1 MRRPFGLVLALVIV
15 TGLFALSPLTA
26 SAHAN
31 LFRWNVYNN
40 TCARTYQRATAY
52 IEEQG
57 TTGATWMRITSR
69 FQRWYGYWQ
78 TTRSH
83 YVQSRRQF
91 RNNHNDHDFSWTKR
105 YNYRGDD
112 FRTDTRILFV
122 FQWFNNNTLL
132 ETSRRSSSICRA

>member
-1 MRRPFGLVLALVIV
+1 V
-15 TGLFALSPLTA
+15 A

-31 LFRWNVYNN
+31 LFKWNVYGNR
-40 TCARTYQRATAY
+40 CAPQFQRATGY

-57 TTGATWMRITSR
+57 TTGATWMRITAY
-69 FQRWYGYWQ
+69 FQRWYGYWS

-91 RNNHNDHDFSWTKR
+91 ANNHSDHYFTFKRR

-112 FRTDTRILFV
+112 YNVSTRILFK
-122 FQWFNNNTLL
+122 FQWYNNNTLL
-132 ETSRRSSSICRA
+132 ETRRRASRVCDA